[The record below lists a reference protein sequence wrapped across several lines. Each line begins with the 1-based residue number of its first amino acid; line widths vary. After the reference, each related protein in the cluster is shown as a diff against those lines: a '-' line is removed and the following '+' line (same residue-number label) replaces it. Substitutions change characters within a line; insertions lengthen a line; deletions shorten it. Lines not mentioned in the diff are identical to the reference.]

1 MSKKNV
7 RCICVILMIGAVV
20 LLLLLFPRISKRV
33 SEPAQAV
40 MTAMFTAP
48 DDSKIDDTVWPLN
61 GPALTEQERMEME
74 ARTKAVLHNWE
85 AAVGSYFCDGGL
97 NNFLLSGPGLRFH
110 LIAKDRGVKSSLSSM
125 ALLEKT
131 DRYESVLATVLIGS
145 TFHDIHV
152 TFRYNP
158 DGKIYK
164 VVVDEDING
173 LFEEAEACV

>member
-1 MSKKNV
+1 MA
-7 RCICVILMIGAVV
+7 G
-20 LLLLLFPRISKRV
+20 LLLFYSRISKRV
-33 SEPAQAV
+33 SEPVQAV

-48 DDSKIDDTVWPLN
+48 DDGKIDNTVWPLN
-61 GPALTEQERMEME
+61 GPAPTEQERMEMR

-85 AAVGSYFCDGGL
+85 VAVGDYFCDGGL

-110 LIAKDRGVKSSLSSM
+110 LIAKDRGVKSSLFNM
-125 ALLEKT
+125 VLLEKT
-131 DRYESVLATVLIGS
+131 DRYESILATVLIGD
-145 TFHDIHV
+145 TLHDIHV

-173 LFEEAEACV
+173 LFEEVEACA

>member
-1 MSKKNV
+1 
-7 RCICVILMIGAVV
+7 MIIGVAG
-20 LLLLLFPRISKRV
+20 LLLLFFPLMSKRV

-40 MTAMFTAP
+40 MTAMITAP
-48 DDSKIDDTVWPLN
+48 DDGKIDNAAWPLN
-61 GPALTEQERMEME
+61 GPAPTEQERMEIE
-74 ARTKAVLHNWE
+74 ARTKSVLHNWE

-97 NNFLLSGPGLRFH
+97 NNFLLGGPGLRFH

-125 ALLEKT
+125 VLLEKA
-131 DRYESVLATVLIGS
+131 DRYESILATILIGS

-152 TFRYNP
+152 TFRYNL

-173 LFEEAEACV
+173 LFEEVEACA